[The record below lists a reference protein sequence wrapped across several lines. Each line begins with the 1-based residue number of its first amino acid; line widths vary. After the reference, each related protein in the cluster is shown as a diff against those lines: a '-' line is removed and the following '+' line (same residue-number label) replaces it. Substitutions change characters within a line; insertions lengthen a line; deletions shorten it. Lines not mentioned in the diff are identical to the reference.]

1 MKCLWFPPRHCVLS
15 LHKSSLSCKQFQQKN
30 VENLKP
36 CWNSK
41 KVCLKS
47 VLWTWRFTLFENQQW
62 KSFCSNR
69 RELFIRTS
77 NFLNLRKL
85 ALLINL
91 TISNLNFNQLPLTVL
106 YWFVTNKNVKS
117 IGPVIAEKNAK
128 YLLSSLRK
136 LMFHK

>member
-15 LHKSSLSCKQFQQKN
+15 LHKSSLSCKHFQQKN

-117 IGPVIAEKNAK
+117 IGPMMAEKISK